1 MQRKVIDAQFD
12 PNAIHDNSSHQN
24 DKSGGRHGKSKRKR
38 CGLDLSLVSASSSSS
53 DDGAESNDA
62 LMGKKERTNSFVE
75 SEEDDSDSA
84 QPVKKP
90 LKNNTFL
97 SLGVAQ
103 WLIRACASLGIYTPT
118 PVQLQCIPPILAGK
132 NVLGAAQTGSGK
144 TAAFLLPILQRLA
157 EDPFGIFAL
166 VLTPTRELAFQ
177 ISQQVQAFG
186 ASLPVRQCTVVGG
199 VDMTTQSNQLDRLPH
214 IVVATPGRL
223 ADLIQ
228 GSRPPRLKKVRFLV
242 MDEAD
247 RLFDRSFA
255 PDLHVILTALPEGSR
270 RQTLLF
276 SATMDK
282 NIQQMEELGGDDL
295 FKWKAT
301 QNSVVVETLDQR
313 YLFMPEQVRPAYL
326 YKLIDKLGPLNDDE
340 DPDDEK
346 NMTYDDNGAFVPRMR
361 SMIIFVQRCSD
372 CQLIYETLLN
382 LDFSAVALHSRLSQR
397 RRLAALGKFKDSIV
411 RILVATDVAS
421 RGLDIPDVDMVVNY
435 DIPRS
440 VEAYV
445 HRVGRTARA
454 GRGGTSVSMI
464 TQYDVEL
471 VKAIESSTGSQMSAF
486 PHVNEEEILP
496 VLNRVST
503 AVRTAKLN
511 MHQTGFDERVQKL
524 RERSKKSRKR
534 SSNFIAGKIREGK
547 KKQRKKKTRL

>member
-1 MQRKVIDAQFD
+1 V
-12 PNAIHDNSSHQN
+12 
-24 DKSGGRHGKSKRKR
+24 
-38 CGLDLSLVSASSSSS
+38 
-53 DDGAESNDA
+53 
-62 LMGKKERTNSFVE
+62 
-75 SEEDDSDSA
+75 
-84 QPVKKP
+84 
-90 LKNNTFL
+90 
-97 SLGVAQ
+97 
-103 WLIRACASLGIYTPT
+103 
-118 PVQLQCIPPILAGK
+118 PPILAGR

-144 TAAFLLPILQRLA
+144 TAAFLLPILQRLS

-166 VLTPTRELAFQ
+166 VLTPTRELACQ
-177 ISQQVQAFG
+177 ISEQVQAFG
-186 ASLPVRQCTVVGG
+186 ASLPVRQCTVIGG

-214 IVVATPGRL
+214 VVVATPGRL
-223 ADLIQ
+223 ADLLK
-228 GSRPPRLKKVRFLV
+228 GSRPPRLHKVRFLV
-242 MDEAD
+242 FDEAD

-255 PDLHVILTALPEGSR
+255 PDLHVILTSLPDSSE

-282 NIQQMEELGGDDL
+282 NMTQMEALGGKDL
-295 FKWKAT
+295 YKWKAT
-301 QNSVVVETLDQR
+301 RNSVVVETLDQR

-326 YKLIDKLGPLNDDE
+326 YKLMDKLGPLHDDE
-340 DPDDEK
+340 DPEDE
-346 NMTYDDNGAFVPRMR
+346 NNQTFDENGAFVPRMR
-361 SMIIFVQRCSD
+361 SVIIFVQRCSD
-372 CQLIYETLLN
+372 CQLVYETLLN
-382 LDFSAVALHSRLSQR
+382 LKFQAVALHSRLSQR
-397 RRLAALGKFKDSIV
+397 RRLAALGKFKDSRC

-471 VKAIESSTGSQMSAF
+471 VKAIETSTGSQMAAF
-486 PHVNEEEILP
+486 PHVDEDDVLP

-511 MHQTGFDERVQKL
+511 MHQNGFDERLQKL
-524 RERSKKSRKR
+524 RERGKKSRKR
-534 SSNFIAGKIREGK
+534 SSKFIAEARKRSS
-547 KKQRKKKTRL
+547 RKKGRVE

>member
-1 MQRKVIDAQFD
+1 M
-12 PNAIHDNSSHQN
+12 
-24 DKSGGRHGKSKRKR
+24 
-38 CGLDLSLVSASSSSS
+38 
-53 DDGAESNDA
+53 
-62 LMGKKERTNSFVE
+62 
-75 SEEDDSDSA
+75 
-84 QPVKKP
+84 
-90 LKNNTFL
+90 
-97 SLGVAQ
+97 
-103 WLIRACASLGIYTPT
+103 
-118 PVQLQCIPPILAGK
+118 PPILAGR

-144 TAAFLLPILQRLA
+144 TAAFLLPILQRLS

-166 VLTPTRELAFQ
+166 ILTPTRELACQ

-186 ASLPVRQCTVVGG
+186 ASLPVRQCTVIGG
-199 VDMTTQSNQLDRLPH
+199 VDMTAQSNQLDRLPH
-214 IVVATPGRL
+214 VVVATPGRL
-223 ADLIQ
+223 ADLLK
-228 GSRPPRLKKVRFLV
+228 GSRPPRLRNVRFLV
-242 MDEAD
+242 LDEAD

-255 PDLHVILTALPEGSR
+255 PDLHVILTSLPDSSR

-282 NIQQMEELGGDDL
+282 NMAQMQALGGEDL
-295 FKWKAT
+295 YKWKAT
-301 QNSVVVETLDQR
+301 RNSVVVETLDQR

-326 YKLIDKLGPLNDDE
+326 YKLMDKLGPLQDDE
-340 DPDDEK
+340 DPEDES
-346 NMTYDDNGAFVPRMR
+346 NQTFDENGAFVPRMR
-361 SMIIFVQRCSD
+361 SVIIFVQRCSD
-372 CQLIYETLLN
+372 CQLVYETLLN
-382 LDFSAVALHSRLSQR
+382 LKFQAVALHSRLSQR
-397 RRLAALGKFKDSIV
+397 RRLAALGKFKDSRC

-471 VKAIESSTGSQMSAF
+471 VKAIETSTGSQMAACT
-486 PHVNEEEILP
+486 HVNEDDVLP

-511 MHQTGFDERVQKL
+511 MHQNGFDERLQKL
-524 RERSKKSRKR
+524 RERGKKSRKR
-534 SSNFIAGKIREGK
+534 SSKFIAEARKRSS
-547 KKQRKKKTRL
+547 RKKSRMDK